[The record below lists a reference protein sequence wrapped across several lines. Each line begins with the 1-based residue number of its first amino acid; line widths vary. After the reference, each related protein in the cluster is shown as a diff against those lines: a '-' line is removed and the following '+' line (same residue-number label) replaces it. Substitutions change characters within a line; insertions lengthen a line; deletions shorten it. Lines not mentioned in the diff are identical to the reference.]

1 MADETRKTDVEEVA
15 DHAEYPCIDDTDL
28 KRQLDVG
35 AQALA
40 GQDLTYTKDEA
51 RKLLRKID
59 WHIMPL
65 AAWACGLQFVDK
77 SGLGAAATYGLQK
90 DLGLTGNEY
99 SWCVSIFYFGYIAG
113 TLFVGRAM
121 QRFHTGKYIGLN
133 FFVWGCTLLGC
144 MAAKNYSTLLALRFL
159 LGVFESCVV
168 PGLSLITG
176 MWYTQEE
183 KPLRFGLWT
192 VTNGAMPVPFLV
204 IYYGLGHVTTG
215 PVQSWHLIFL
225 LIGLLSCVT
234 GIVLWFFLPDSP
246 VSVSWLND
254 REKAI
259 AVKRVSDDQLGVKNE
274 TFKWEH
280 VKDAVTDYRC
290 WLMVLQM
297 FFSQAAGSVTTNF
310 LGIIIKGFG
319 YTALKAQL
327 FTAPNYAV
335 QAVMQMIVS
344 GLPTFVPAL
353 RNWKQPLAC
362 LSSCVAVAGVAILYI
377 TPPLAEYGHR
387 RLAGCI
393 MISFSG
399 VNYTVIMSVISSNV
413 GGFTKKQVVTSTAFF
428 LYCVT
433 NIITPQ
439 TFQGSEAPY
448 YHTGLGFV
456 LAFLSLYVATSM
468 STWLLMGVENKRRE
482 KKALTDANYATGD
495 SNLDVLSGLRDETDV
510 ENKHF
515 RYSG

>member
-15 DHAEYPCIDDTDL
+15 DQAKYPRIDDTDL
-28 KRQLDVG
+28 KGQLDVG

-121 QRFHTGKYIGLN
+121 QRFHAGKYIGLN

-192 VTNGAMPVPFLV
+192 VTNGAMPVPFL
-204 IYYGLGHVTTG
+204 
-215 PVQSWHLIFL
+215 
-225 LIGLLSCVT
+225 
-234 GIVLWFFLPDSP
+234 WFFLPDSP
-246 VSVSWLND
+246 ISVSWLND

-290 WLMVLQM
+290 WLMVFQM

-310 LGIIIKGFG
+310 LGIIIK
-319 YTALKAQL
+319 
-327 FTAPNYAV
+327 
-335 QAVMQMIVS
+335 
-344 GLPTFVPAL
+344 
-353 RNWKQPLAC
+353 
-362 LSSCVAVAGVAILYI
+362 
-377 TPPLAEYGHR
+377 
-387 RLAGCI
+387 
-393 MISFSG
+393 
-399 VNYTVIMSVISSNV
+399 
-413 GGFTKKQVVTSTAFF
+413 VVTSTAFF

-468 STWLLMGVENKRRE
+468 STWLLMGVENKLRE